1 MMIYDAPPF
10 AIIGRKS
17 LGVSKPKDLEGKI
30 LGAPAPD
37 GAYAQWKSFVLA
49 NGIDASKVT
58 IENVGFPVREP
69 MLAQGK
75 VHAITGF
82 SFSSFINLKSKGVPA
97 SDISLMLMTE
107 NGLDL
112 YGNSVIVNT
121 DYARKNPE
129 VVKGFL
135 NATLM
140 GIRDVVADPAATV
153 KYVIKYNNVAREP
166 VEHER
171 LEMALR
177 DNVVTNYVSRNGI
190 GGIDRARFQRAIKQ
204 LGQSN
209 TFTRKVNVDEVFPEE
224 YLPTKANRMIN

>member
-1 MMIYDAPPF
+1 
-10 AIIGRKS
+10 
-17 LGVSKPKDLEGKI
+17 
-30 LGAPAPD
+30 
-37 GAYAQWKSFVLA
+37 
-49 NGIDASKVT
+49 
-58 IENVGFPVREP
+58 
-69 MLAQGK
+69 
-75 VHAITGF
+75 
-82 SFSSFINLKSKGVPA
+82 
-97 SDISLMLMTE
+97 MLMTE

-190 GGIDRARFQRAIKQ
+190 GGIDRARFPRAIKQ
-204 LGQSN
+204 LGQSY
-209 TFTRKVNVDEVFPEE
+209 TFTRNGTVGEGFTEE
-224 YLPTKANRMIN
+224 NLPTKAHRVINWR